1 MANSSRPWSAYCAL
15 MACRL
20 VTLDKRTGVQPV
32 GIGKTIRRALA
43 KLVIRTA
50 GDQAKKGGGNL
61 QLCADLEA
69 SIEVANHAVGQRR
82 LERVRKRRREEEEAE
97 ALN

>member
-20 VTLDKRTGVQPV
+20 VSLDKRTGVQPV
-32 GIGKTIRRALA
+32 GIEETIRRALV
-43 KLVIRTA
+43 KLVMRTA
-50 GDQAKKGGGNL
+50 GNQAKISCGNL

-69 SIEVANHAVGQRR
+69 SIGGATHAVG
-82 LERVRKRRREEEEAE
+82 
-97 ALN
+97 